1 MKEPPPAHHPPQ
13 SPPHEEANPKV
24 VKRGEGDCRLFF
36 STELANRAAEAVCQG
51 HVDSI
56 LTFHRQEKTAHSKL
70 VQPQNAQE
78 LSTAVP
84 LFVQSQSA
92 PANQASSPHLHNAP
106 LTPIEAPLPSSS
118 SHSSSPSPSISPRPS
133 MPINPEGLSQ
143 EQLQHRELSLQKL
156 RHIHRMLFPQQG
168 ERPREADKEGDREGE
183 KRRTTASL
191 NPPGLVVP
199 QALTTLTAQSVPSAP
214 SNPGLDPTLQI
225 RQQEL
230 LQPICASTTQ
240 QNWGHRP
247 PRRQFE
253 DPLQAMQ
260 LQARVL
266 NFTEMPTPSGH
277 LNADQLAW
285 LHLQREFYEEK
296 RRRQKHGSRLHMQQN
311 RPPPPPYRL
320 LDPGDASFVTGPDLN
335 LELRAQGPN
344 IAMGCRMRSEMGQDC
359 TMEQQLAT
367 ASVLGMPPSQTCNYQ
382 QLQYLNLQQQQQ
394 QRQNFSPK
402 FFTNGGLFISP
413 VRSMLAEEFLR
424 SSPRPYAC
432 QPARFAE
439 PSGIVFP
446 ECHEAALEQPV
457 MLGVGRHGEA
467 GPRPEALVRAAGRR
481 ILTLQLPG
489 SPGVSGGAGGH
500 GSPIIHTPSGVGLI
514 PGPSIRS
521 PALLPHSP
529 SLLHSPISGSHPAWG
544 GSPHPSPGPMPTPIR
559 SPGPSRESHQ
569 LMNLAPNCFQQLLKT
584 TESGNMVTCS
594 VGREPQE
601 DELSPLTP
609 ASLQHPLSL
618 MSRMSQFALPSGAPL
633 FHDAIKTIASS
644 EEEGAGM
651 DGREGA
657 SPTVVASQ
665 LSPPIPII
673 RTGASGLPEFDLTLI
688 MPAERPS
695 QTLQYFPTGS
705 SLPSPQAPQHPG
717 HFASSTYSCHPFPA
731 SAPNA
736 ASFPPVGNPPP
747 LRQEHSRQRRASP
760 GLSRMAAPR
769 DAG

>member
-285 LHLQREFYEEK
+285 LHLQ
-296 RRRQKHGSRLHMQQN
+296 Q
-311 RPPPPPYRL
+311 
-320 LDPGDASFVTGPDLN
+320 
-335 LELRAQGPN
+335 
-344 IAMGCRMRSEMGQDC
+344 
-359 TMEQQLAT
+359 
-367 ASVLGMPPSQTCNYQ
+367 
-382 QLQYLNLQQQQQ
+382 
-394 QRQNFSPK
+394 
-402 FFTNGGLFISP
+402 
-413 VRSMLAEEFLR
+413 
-424 SSPRPYAC
+424 
-432 QPARFAE
+432 
-439 PSGIVFP
+439 
-446 ECHEAALEQPV
+446 CHEAALEQPV